1 MEIKNVIFKD
11 FVPFTECMSEI
22 HNTQTDN
29 GKDLDVVM
37 PVYNLI
43 KHNNNYSKIS
53 ILQRSTDFK

>member
-1 MEIKNVIFKD
+1 MYIKNVIFKD

-29 GKDLDVVM
+29 AKDLNVVL

-43 KHNNNYSKIS
+43 KHNNNYSKTS
-53 ILQRSTDFK
+53 ILQRSAGRK